1 MSGPTEFVRCSCGLL
16 NNERTPDGKKYYYL
30 FDGLGSIVGM
40 TDSTGSEVNAY
51 GYDPFGNINASYE
64 KSGLNNPWK
73 YAGGFYDSTTGL
85 TKFGIRYYNPDTG
98 RWTQRTPVG
107 GSLQETLKANP
118 YVYADNDPV
127 NAVDPSGKGSCAD
140 TIGVAI
146 VSLVSLAGTIAW
158 EDSIVPAGLALL
170 AAIPGIGDF
179 LALIGGLILLAA
191 NIYAAE
197 TVIDFAFNSSD
208 DACGWGWPH
217 LNLFNGIDYWFWSQ
231 YLH

>member
-1 MSGPTEFVRCSCGLL
+1 VQLWPAQQRANLQ
-16 NNERTPDGKKYYYL
+16 RQQYYL

-51 GYDPFGNINASYE
+51 GYDPFGNINASFE

-118 YVYADNDPV
+118 YVYAANDSV
-127 NAVDPSGKGSCAD
+127 NEIDPSGLCAGINKSGSDYIAINECD
-140 TIGVAI
+140 TQFLEGQLWAATGVATI
-146 VSLVSLAGTIAW
+146 TAALIAFFTGGTA
-158 EDSIVPAGLALL
+158 IVPELIAIIAAGLF
-170 AAIPGIGDF
+170 AIGAGELQSIDGLGGNQGIIIINTGDPTP
-179 LALIGGLILLAA
+179 LIL
-191 NIYAAE
+191 
-197 TVIDFAFNSSD
+197 
-208 DACGWGWPH
+208 P
-217 LNLFNGIDYWFWSQ
+217 Q
-231 YLH
+231 